1 MTPPLVAACAP
12 AVLSDIACFVLAIA
26 AASLALLRDARYTL
40 NIATLLINV
49 TMARAYGG
57 TAVVDSTS
65 NEPASTRAT
74 FYSGATPSTAAT
86 NCVPVALIARSGR
99 LHNDQS
105 KKIPKRLP
113 WKNNSKLLI
122 QMTASR
128 LRGSHPAAMR
138 VASFG
143 RLRQAKDRRSL
154 TQIKKKMSLAL
165 EIHGK

>member
-1 MTPPLVAACAP
+1 MTPPLVAVCAP
-12 AVLSDIACFVLAIA
+12 AVLSDIAHFVLAIA
-26 AASLALLRDARYTL
+26 AASLVLLRDGKIYSQYR
-40 NIATLLINV
+40 NIAHQRDHV
-49 TMARAYGG
+49 
-57 TAVVDSTS
+57 AVVDSTS

-86 NCVPVALIARSGR
+86 NGVPAALIPRSGR

-122 QMTASR
+122 QVTASR

-143 RLRQAKDRRSL
+143 QLRQAKQRRSL
-154 TQIKKKMSLAL
+154 TQMK
-165 EIHGK
+165 